1 MNSSNISGRKI
12 AKFLK
17 CGITTVEIPN
27 LAAQVC
33 IFISMDMFDS
43 TFPDT
48 NCRPHS
54 LDTDK
59 WYKKVMKE
67 KLDVGKLDVDAD
79 VLRC

>member
-1 MNSSNISGRKI
+1 
-12 AKFLK
+12 
-17 CGITTVEIPN
+17 
-27 LAAQVC
+27 
-33 IFISMDMFDS
+33 MFDS
-43 TFPDT
+43 TFLDT

-54 LDTDK
+54 LDTGK

>member
-1 MNSSNISGRKI
+1 
-12 AKFLK
+12 
-17 CGITTVEIPN
+17 
-27 LAAQVC
+27 
-33 IFISMDMFDS
+33 MDMFDS
-43 TFPDT
+43 TFQDT